1 MAENIFLEVVTPTKA
16 VVSEEAQIVI
26 APGSEG
32 EFGVLKG
39 HTTFLTSLKVGTL
52 RYKDASGSEKSLFI
66 NGGFAE
72 ALPNKVTLLAESAE
86 KKEEID
92 VERARQAKE
101 RAERRMAAR
110 EENLDF
116 ARAEAALRRAIHRLS
131 VANAG

>member
-16 VVSEEAQIVI
+16 VVSEEAQIVV

-52 RYKDASGSEKSLFI
+52 RYKNASGQEKLLFI

-86 KKEEID
+86 CKEEID
-92 VERARQAKE
+92 VTRAQQAKE
-101 RAERRMAAR
+101 RAERRIAAR
-110 EENLDF
+110 DENFDF
-116 ARAEAALRRAIHRLS
+116 VRAEAALRRAIHRIS
-131 VANAG
+131 VAQAS